1 MTRVA
6 RRMAFAGLSLEI
18 LLAACGSRGNR
29 DVLQLEC
36 RGDEVVDA
44 QPVKRSV
51 NRIYRLDPQASALEN
66 WDSQAGRFVR
76 WGTGRVSID
85 RRFAAYGGEVRSM
98 NQDIRV
104 KKELEFNRSTKKIL
118 DRIEGSW
125 GSVAAFSGTC
135 EERYGPDDHSA
146 SAS

>member
-1 MTRVA
+1 
-6 RRMAFAGLSLEI
+6 
-18 LLAACGSRGNR
+18 
-29 DVLQLEC
+29 
-36 RGDEVVDA
+36 
-44 QPVKRSV
+44 
-51 NRIYRLDPQASALEN
+51 
-66 WDSQAGRFVR
+66 
-76 WGTGRVSID
+76 
-85 RRFAAYGGEVRSM
+85 M